1 MDQPVLRI
9 IILTTFIACATFCS
23 KAQASEEDPW
33 FGHDK
38 ALHFSATA
46 ILSSAGY
53 AASVPFADTA
63 TNRSLTGASVA
74 MTAGIA
80 KELFD
85 LAGYGD
91 PSWRDFTW
99 DIAGTV
105 VGTAVALAVD
115 LLLVPMLSQ

>member
-1 MDQPVLRI
+1 VLRI
-9 IILTTFIACATFCS
+9 SILTTLFVCVTFCPE
-23 KAQASEEDPW
+23 AQASDEDPW

-46 ILSSAGY
+46 VLSSAGY

-63 TNRSLTGASVA
+63 TVRALVGSSGA

-115 LLLVPMLSQ
+115 VLLLPMLSQ

>member
-1 MDQPVLRI
+1 MLRI
-9 IILTTFIACATFCS
+9 SILTAFIVCATFS
-23 KAQASEEDPW
+23 PEAQASDDDPW

-53 AASVPFADTA
+53 AASIPFADTA
-63 TNRSLTGASVA
+63 TARSLAGASVA

-99 DIAGTV
+99 DIAGTA

-115 LLLVPMLSQ
+115 VLLVPMLSQ